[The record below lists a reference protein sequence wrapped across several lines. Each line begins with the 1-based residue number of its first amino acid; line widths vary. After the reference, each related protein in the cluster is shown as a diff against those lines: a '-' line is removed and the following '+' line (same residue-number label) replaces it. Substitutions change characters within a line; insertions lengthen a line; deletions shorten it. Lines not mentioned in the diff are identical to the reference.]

1 MNRTKT
7 INTENGNFNFNE
19 KLQVKPKMEFL
30 KLDKIL
36 DEFEKDY
43 SDMQTG
49 WEWLNVR
56 NIKMKKSLVHI
67 LVGFE
72 DKRLKK
78 IFFSFNNAEN
88 SWSEKSELKLKIKQD
103 KWLNNEIGKNR
114 KFPWGTID
122 STFDSKSCSASI
134 NVNYN

>member
-1 MNRTKT
+1 MKRTKT

-30 KLDKIL
+30 KLEKIL
-36 DEFEKDY
+36 DEIEKDY

-49 WEWLNVR
+49 WEWLNVK
-56 NIKMKKSLVHI
+56 NIEMEQSIVHV
-67 LVGFE
+67 LFGFE
-72 DKRLKK
+72 NKRLKS
-78 IFFSFNNAEN
+78 IFFSFNNDEN
-88 SWSEKSELKLKIKQD
+88 SWSEKSELKLKTKHDQ
-103 KWLNNEIGKNR
+103 WLNNKIGKNR
-114 KFPWGTID
+114 IFSWGTID